1 MKMKSN
7 IRPWCV
13 VFTCHSN
20 FGYAKRGHAIRH
32 LWKNESLNKERNRP
46 SLAGFSLLELL
57 IVLVLLS
64 IVAMIGLPAM
74 NASMGDARLSGAA
87 QEVVSALEFA
97 QIRATSGLATQVVIA
112 APQDKIAVSQ
122 YRTNADLFN
131 GGTTLAAGAL
141 ESGTYIL
148 LGNPMNRGLDYEIV
162 LPNERRFK
170 GVDITA
176 SDFDVPAPVF
186 FDALGAPSKG
196 GTVTLVFGSQ
206 QVLVTLNALSGK
218 VTVSD

>member
-1 MKMKSN
+1 MKSN
-7 IRPWCV
+7 TRPWCV

-32 LWKNESLNKERNRP
+32 LWKNESLNKERNHP
-46 SLAGFSLLELL
+46 SPAGFSLLELL

-97 QIRATSGLATQVVIA
+97 QIRATSGLATRVVIA
-112 APQDKIAVSQ
+112 APQDKISVSQ

-131 GGTTLAAGAL
+131 GGATLSAGLL
-141 ESGTYIL
+141 ENGTYVL
-148 LGNPMNRGLDYEIV
+148 RGKPHEQGIGL
-162 LPNERRFK
+162 
-170 GVDITA
+170 
-176 SDFDVPAPVF
+176 
-186 FDALGAPSKG
+186 
-196 GTVTLVFGSQ
+196 
-206 QVLVTLNALSGK
+206 
-218 VTVSD
+218 

>member
-1 MKMKSN
+1 MKTN
-7 IRPWCV
+7 VQRRFF
-13 VFTCHSN
+13 VFSCQRIT
-20 FGYAKRGHAIRH
+20 GYAKRGYVIRH
-32 LWKNESLNKERNRP
+32 MGKIESLNKKIARP

-141 ESGTYIL
+141 ESGTYKL

-176 SDFDVPAPVF
+176 SDFNVPAPVF

-218 VTVSD
+218 VTVGP